1 MSESKQK
8 LTDSQLRV
16 IQLVAGII
24 SAIALIVA
32 LFFIGPSSAE
42 KSFLQ
47 YLWLI
52 IFAVVMFGRRWVER
66 RFNMRLALYN
76 LAMLDSLALL
86 IIFYVSLIFFAP
98 SVITSIQLF
107 FMPSAP
113 QESLGIDT
121 ISTTIKVLIV
131 VGASLLVAILGII
144 LPITRYVKRKDE
156 GTLAPIRLPE
166 PEEIEDEDEESE
178 EQMDESSKLSP
189 LERQIMEMSQELD
202 DNESSDGDK
211 E

>member
-1 MSESKQK
+1 MSETKQK

-86 IIFYVSLIFFAP
+86 IIFYVSLLFFAP
-98 SVITSIQLF
+98 DVITSIQLF
-107 FMPSAP
+107 FMPGTSR
-113 QESLGIDT
+113 ESLGIGT
-121 ISTTIKVLIV
+121 LSTTLKVLIV
-131 VGASLLVAILGII
+131 VGGTLLVAILGII
-144 LPITRYVKRKDE
+144 LPITRYIKRKEE

-166 PEEIEDEDEESE
+166 PEEIEEDEEESE
-178 EQMDESSKLSP
+178 EQTDESSKLTP
-189 LERQIMEMSQELD
+189 LERQIMEMTQELD
-202 DNESSDGDK
+202 DNENSN
-211 E
+211 EE